1 MVFAVT
7 IHASSSIDKPSLYI
21 VSRYELDFEVFFM
34 TKSKEKGKRMK
45 PNPFQFVLL
54 IVYA

>member
-1 MVFAVT
+1 
-7 IHASSSIDKPSLYI
+7 
-21 VSRYELDFEVFFM
+21 M

-54 IVYA
+54 IVYAWFLLKPQKEANRMHSLDEKVE